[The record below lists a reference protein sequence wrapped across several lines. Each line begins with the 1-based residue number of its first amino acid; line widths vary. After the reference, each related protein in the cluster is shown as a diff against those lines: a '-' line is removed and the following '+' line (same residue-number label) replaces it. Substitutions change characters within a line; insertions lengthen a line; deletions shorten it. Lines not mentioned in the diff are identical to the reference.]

1 MTVKIPTKK
10 QIKELAEEMGLDLTE
25 EDVSSYINLL
35 TPNIEAY
42 NFTNFVKYVE
52 HI

>member
-1 MTVKIPTKK
+1 
-10 QIKELAEEMGLDLTE
+10 MGLDLTE

-42 NFTNFVKYVE
+42 NVVDSMPDNLPEVKYPRSVGYE
-52 HI
+52 PDKE